1 MIAASTSNHMTEIPV
16 SGQVL
21 AWARNFRGLS
31 LERAAERL
39 GISTAELEEFE
50 SEVRKPT
57 LTKFEKIAA
66 TYQLP
71 LATLFRRTPPPEPG
85 ELPDFRTFEG
95 APPQMSFEFRVALS
109 KVRSLQAKLRVLRSE
124 DDRYHVAALRQYD
137 LRRDPYAQGEIERER
152 IGISVQRQLDWN
164 AENGFRHWRAVI
176 ERFGIAVY
184 LQKFDLND
192 CRGCSL
198 WDDGITPAII
208 INKAER
214 SENAWVFTLIHEY
227 AHLLVRRPGI
237 SDLNRRNPVE
247 AFCNRFAAAFLMPIE
262 ALRRLLPEWPAHPI
276 DWQDTTIR
284 EVSRQLKLSAQAL
297 AIRLEEL
304 GRAEVGFHRRFAIPR
319 HPRQPTS
326 GGDYVRTRLSE
337 LGGHFTSSVMS
348 ALDRDIIDSVHASEA
363 LGLNPPRL
371 DDARAY
377 VARQRE
383 LALAK

>member
-1 MIAASTSNHMTEIPV
+1 MTDIPV
-16 SGQVL
+16 SGHVL

-31 LERAAERL
+31 PEEAAERL
-39 GISTAELEEFE
+39 GISTAELEELE
-50 SEVRKPT
+50 TEVRRPT

-71 LATLFRRTPPPEPG
+71 LATLFRRTPPPEPD

-95 APPQMSFEFRVALS
+95 APPQISFEFRVALS
-109 KVRSLQAKLRVLRSE
+109 NVRSLQAKLRVLRSE
-124 DDRYHVAALRQYD
+124 DDGYHVAALRQYD
-137 LRRDPYAQGEIERER
+137 LRGDPYAQGGFERER
-152 IGISVQRQLDWN
+152 IGISVQRQLDWS
-164 AENGFRHWRAVI
+164 ADDGFRHWRAVI
-176 ERFGIAVY
+176 ERLGIAVY
-184 LQKFDLND
+184 LQKFDVTD

-198 WDDGITPAII
+198 WDEGVTPAII

-247 AFCNRFAAAFLMPIE
+247 AFCNRFAAAFLMPME
-262 ALRRLLPEWPAHPI
+262 ALRRLLPEWPTRPI
-276 DWQDTTIR
+276 EWPDATIR
-284 EVSRQLKLSAQAL
+284 EVARQLKVSAQAL

-304 GRAEVGFHRRFAIPR
+304 GRAEVGLHRRFAIAR

-337 LGGHFTSSVMS
+337 LGGHFTGSIMS
-348 ALDRDIIDSVHASEA
+348 ALDREIIDSVHASEA

-377 VARQRE
+377 VTRQRE
-383 LALAK
+383 LALAE